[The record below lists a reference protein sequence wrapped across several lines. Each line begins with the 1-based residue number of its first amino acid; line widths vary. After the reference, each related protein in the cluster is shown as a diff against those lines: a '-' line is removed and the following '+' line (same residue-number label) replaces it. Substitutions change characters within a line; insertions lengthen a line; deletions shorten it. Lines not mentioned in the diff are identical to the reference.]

1 LQCSTRVSNEL
12 GAGRSR
18 TAQLSVCV
26 GVCMAAIEALMIGYI
41 LFSVRNVWGY
51 AYSNEVEVVEYISTM
66 MPLLVP
72 STFMDAIQG
81 VLSGR

>member
-1 LQCSTRVSNEL
+1 M
-12 GAGRSR
+12 RSCLVA
-18 TAQLSVCV
+18 TLCDGFV
-26 GVCMAAIEALMIGYI
+26 IGYI
-41 LFSVRNVWGY
+41 LFSIRNVWSY

-81 VLSGR
+81 VLSGIARGCGWQTLGSL